1 MIRMTLVPSRLT
13 LILITLLGLGSSHTD
28 ARGQAKACGSEIRPI
43 EVNQTTLHYFE
54 CGKGEPLVFVHG
66 SLGDLH
72 TFREQVEAFATNFR
86 VIAYSRRFAPPN
98 APPRD
103 TDVNP
108 LSIHVADLRTLMT
121 QLKATPAHLVGN
133 SYGAY
138 VALAYAVDHA
148 ELVRSLI
155 LGEPPILPLLSSTAV
170 GEATRQSFVRR
181 VHEPARKALESGNRE
196 EGLRRFVDAVT
207 GPGSF
212 DNFPQSVRTELVE
225 KQAPELRSE
234 LMTEMSALIQPLN
247 CGDLARLKRPTLL
260 VTGERTP
267 AMFLLITSE
276 LERCLEGE
284 SHVMVPE
291 ASHSPHRE
299 NAAFYTQA
307 VLAFLQRR

>member
-54 CGKGEPLVFVHG
+54 CGKEEPLMFVHG

-108 LSIHVADLRTLMT
+108 LSIHVADLRTLIDPT
-121 QLKATPAHLVGN
+121 ESNSGASRGQLLW
-133 SYGAY
+133 
-138 VALAYAVDHA
+138 
-148 ELVRSLI
+148 R
-155 LGEPPILPLLSSTAV
+155 
-170 GEATRQSFVRR
+170 VRR
-181 VHEPARKALESGNRE
+181 ACVCSGPCRTRAQPDSRRTAHPPSSLEYGRGRSHAAVVCQTVHEPARKALESGNRE

-234 LMTEMSALIQPLN
+234 LMTEMSALMQPLN